1 MCALAQPRARAA
13 AQPRPRQPPERSPS
27 PRAPP
32 GSTPSMCWP
41 RRARWARFGS
51 QHTWER
57 RRCPRCRS
65 SPPTSPSR
73 SSTSRTP
80 RHARARPSASPA
92 PRRAPAPPLHAYSAA
107 SGKSSLASL
116 RVLVGALTCAHPSV
130 RTHPPS
136 HPGADG
142 AAHVRPPDAGRGA
155 HLLTQGHLPA
165 LRLLGGDGQDQ
176 GRLPRAGRR

>member
-1 MCALAQPRARAA
+1 MWVPNRNKRARWNGDDESELAELKRPGPAPAREPLIVFPRSAASAGSVPDACRGRMCALAQPRARAA

-41 RRARWARFGS
+41 RRARWARSGS
-51 QHTWER
+51 RPTWER

-92 PRRAPAPPLHAYSAA
+92 PRRDPQRHRCTRTLRPQASAA
-107 SGKSSLASL
+107 WPP
-116 RVLVGALTCAHPSV
+116 CACWRS
-130 RTHPPS
+130 R
-136 HPGADG
+136 
-142 AAHVRPPDAGRGA
+142 
-155 HLLTQGHLPA
+155 
-165 LRLLGGDGQDQ
+165 
-176 GRLPRAGRR
+176 